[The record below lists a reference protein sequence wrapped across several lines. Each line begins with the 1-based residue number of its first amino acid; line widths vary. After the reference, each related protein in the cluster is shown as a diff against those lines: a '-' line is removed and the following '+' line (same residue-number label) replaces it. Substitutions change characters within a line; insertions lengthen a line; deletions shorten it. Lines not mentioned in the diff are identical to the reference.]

1 MHARKSVILVLATMI
16 VAACVSTP
24 TVSPSEP
31 HGIVT
36 TELPSDSNITRIIR
50 IVQIDGVNY
59 GGNHSSV
66 WLAPGTHT
74 LRVIASV
81 QSTRG
86 TPTLFSSDNDGEARI
101 LEIDIVEGKRYLIG
115 AIVPGPSADDW
126 VPVVVE
132 ISDI

>member
-1 MHARKSVILVLATMI
+1 MRAPKSVIGVLAATLI
-16 VAACVSTP
+16 GACVSTP

-31 HGIVT
+31 HGIIT
-36 TELPSDSNITRIIR
+36 TELPSGSNVTRIIQ
-50 IVQIDGVNY
+50 IAQIDGVNY
-59 GGNHSSV
+59 GGSSRTV
-66 WLAPGTHT
+66 WLAPGIHT
-74 LRVIASV
+74 LRVVASV

-86 TPTLFSSDNDGEARI
+86 TATRFPGATDGEARV
-101 LEIDIVEGKRYLIG
+101 LEIDVVEGKRYLIG

>member
-1 MHARKSVILVLATMI
+1 MHAPKSIIPALAAMI
-16 VAACVSTP
+16 VGACVATP

-36 TELPSDSNITRIIR
+36 TELPSGSNITRIIR
-50 IVQIDGVNY
+50 IAEIDGINY
-59 GGNHSSV
+59 GGSSRTV
-66 WLAPGTHT
+66 WLSPGTHT
-74 LRVIASV
+74 LRVVARV
-81 QSTRG
+81 QSGRS
-86 TPTLFSSDNDGEARI
+86 TPTRFLSDGDGTARV
-101 LEIDIVEGKRYLIG
+101 LEIEVAEGKRYLIG